1 MTVLHTSTPK
11 TTLCGNSELSE
22 RVAFKHLGFR
32 SVHRIASEIVLS
44 NIYPK
49 QKVPD
54 GLFDT
59 GDGSVAVEV
68 KRITNVMHVETLLN
82 ALQKVHARLVEDFD
96 VKVFHI
102 VLQTRESGQRDKVSC
117 IVKDAHGIMKKLVPC
132 IPYVHSTG
140 PKLFVHVQKVEDCL
154 FDCIGS

>member
-1 MTVLHTSTPK
+1 MPISHSAQK
-11 TTLCGNSELSE
+11 TTLCDNSELSE
-22 RVAFKHLGFR
+22 RVAFQRLGFR
-32 SVHRIASEIVLS
+32 LAQQIASESVLS

-54 GLFDT
+54 GLFGT
-59 GDGSVAVEV
+59 KNGSVAVEV
-68 KRITNVMHVETLLN
+68 KRITNVMHTGTLVN

-132 IPYVHSTG
+132 VPYVHSTG
-140 PKLFVHVQKVEDCL
+140 PRLFVHVQKVEDCL
-154 FDCIGS
+154 FKHIGF